1 MSKIFDEIIIPLSS
15 KGIETLFAIYSI
27 NCLETIRRQIELR
40 NLKLLDILKF
50 HKIGYIS
57 LEEVEKFD
65 PKQFSF
71 FNVNNPKDYE
81 EALKIWLKK

>member
-1 MSKIFDEIIIPLSS
+1 M
-15 KGIETLFAIYSI
+15 
-27 NCLETIRRQIELR
+27 R
-40 NLKLLDILKF
+40 NFKLLDILKF
-50 HKIGYIS
+50 HKIEYIS

-65 PKQFSF
+65 PKLFSF